1 MDDDDNNGIF
11 VAKNHDHLVNEHHTM
26 SSDVGSGC
34 INLENLKEQSESEQ
48 SEYDLAFQLFEGEE
62 MNANMANF
70 IGIHRMSILNS
81 PGKDDNGD
89 LIDQERQSPKND
101 SQRIEMPFSVNSD
114 ELHQIFCS
122 GDEDGDGGGLQY

>member
-1 MDDDDNNGIF
+1 
-11 VAKNHDHLVNEHHTM
+11 
-26 SSDVGSGC
+26 
-34 INLENLKEQSESEQ
+34 
-48 SEYDLAFQLFEGEE
+48 

-101 SQRIEMPFSVNSD
+101 NQRIEMPFSVNSD